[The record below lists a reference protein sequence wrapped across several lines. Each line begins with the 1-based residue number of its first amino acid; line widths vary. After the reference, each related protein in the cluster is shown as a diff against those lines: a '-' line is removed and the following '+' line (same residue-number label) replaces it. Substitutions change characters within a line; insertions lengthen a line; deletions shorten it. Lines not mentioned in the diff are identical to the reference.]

1 VAQESGR
8 SEERIEALRAAL
20 AASQEDKDELN
31 EKRELQLDEVGPTFG
46 LLSFFGLPSLKNGNS
61 ELKYFK
67 QWLRPRC
74 RGFKGK
80 FECLTMLK

>member
-31 EKRELQLDEVGPTFG
+31 EKRELQLDEVGRTFG
-46 LLSFFGLPSLKNGNS
+46 LLSLGSHH
-61 ELKYFK
+61 
-67 QWLRPRC
+67 
-74 RGFKGK
+74 
-80 FECLTMLK
+80 